1 MHFVGV
7 MRGPIRQMEEQKALM
22 RAQRFP
28 FKFKNLKTGKE
39 EVNFVAGTYRPME
52 LFEYIFPE
60 PSLNDVLGG
69 MQITGPVERPEGKAI
84 GWFLRKALKLYQVP
98 KLTSIKNVTG
108 YVPNG
113 TINGEKIPA
122 QKVHNMIID
131 GVAIYPIGLR
141 DDITKDYKFTLGDGS
156 EVEYHQEGL

>member
-7 MRGPIRQMEEQKALM
+7 MRGAIRQMDEQKALM

-39 EVNFVAGTYRPME
+39 EINFVGGTYRPME
-52 LFEYIFPE
+52 LFEYIFPKE
-60 PSLNDVLGG
+60 SLNDVLGG

-98 KLTSIKNVTG
+98 KLTSIKDVTG
-108 YVPNG
+108 YIPRGN
-113 TINGEKIPA
+113 IDGEAIPA
-122 QKVHNMIID
+122 QKVHQMLVD

-141 DDITKDYKFTLGDGS
+141 DDITKDYKFTLQDGTTA
-156 EVEYHQEGL
+156 EVNQEGL

>member
-39 EVNFVAGTYRPME
+39 KVNFVAGTYRPME

-60 PSLNDVLGG
+60 PSLPDVLGG
-69 MQITGPVERPEGKAI
+69 MQISGPVERPEGKAI

-98 KLTSIKNVTG
+98 KLTSIKDVTG
-108 YVPNG
+108 YIPKG
-113 TINGEKIPA
+113 TIDGEAIPA
-122 QKVHNMIID
+122 QKVHQMLVD